1 MADEIA
7 PTAFD
12 SDSLESGLSQR
23 NSVTAPL
30 ASPGTSTPTDVRS
43 TIKRRASRHAI
54 LATADL
60 VGPSADA
67 AQRLPRVVSY
77 TDGHPDGHPL
87 EGAKTMEAGRPS
99 RLFSKHSIREAM
111 TSTYDSWR
119 KHDISLALLMLLG
132 AAGGIALATLT
143 HVSSGAIVPSEGWF
157 NGLHIAIG
165 LIAGILGHWGE
176 RVAVSAART
185 YFASALLGDDGVA
198 LKHVVEAVKGST
210 IPALKGLFGD
220 RARLRREKDHA
231 VMGRRPNSLQFTASI
246 GTVIGVLMPVIH
258 VVLILGSEFSATTS
272 DVTGFKCDV
281 PVYGLSKNTDFS
293 SQWITGA
300 DYYLAE
306 MTTDSMASDIGTENF
321 LAACHDVDGHPELP
335 TFQTHEI
342 VQALR
347 FKVECENEPTFVGP
361 AAYTGANAVM
371 IGRTDFSLH
380 MLTSTCTSAFCQI
393 NTVMYGYGTNG
404 TMQKCVVST
413 QAVTTTGYA
422 NFERVGLAGRICY
435 NFDADPNVQVMLP
448 DADYTTLWRES
459 VKTLNET
466 TGRWPRGSWMGG
478 LAFELPMDPPFDG
491 YLPADYAEHIH
502 TRLFGGMHRLLSAN
516 YDYSTQTE
524 CDGKGDTGAG
534 QISVPSYAHAI
545 GIAFG
550 VVAIVLAVYTFSTE
564 RDIQLMVGVR
574 NFRRAISAL
583 ETPLRFAAL
592 LDRTQATGA
601 LVDMCDD
608 TPEMIEAAA
617 LKLLVAMGGD
627 VDVNGPTGH
636 ACIST
641 IENVDVFSPV
651 RMYKGR
657 PNAALP
663 AACTAK
669 ADSATRY
676 AGLRRRGFHL
686 ASKWKPVLNQRKSRK
701 NRRRAPPSEQIDDH
715 CRN

>member
-1 MADEIA
+1 MADGFA
-7 PTAFD
+7 PTHFQN
-12 SDSLESGLSQR
+12 DSLESGLSQR

-30 ASPGTSTPTDVRS
+30 TLPRTSTPTDGRPSKV
-43 TIKRRASRHAI
+43 KRRASRHAI

-67 AQRLPRVVSY
+67 AARLPRVVSY
-77 TDGHPDGHPL
+77 SDGHPHPL

-99 RLFSKHSIREAM
+99 RLFSKNSFKETI

-119 KHDISLALLMLLG
+119 KHDISLALLMSLG
-132 AAGGIALATLT
+132 AVGGTALATLT

-176 RVAVSAART
+176 RVAVAAART

-198 LKHVVEAVKGST
+198 LKHVVEVVNGGT
-210 IPALKGLFGD
+210 ISALKGLFGD

-231 VMGRRPNSLQFTASI
+231 VMGRRPSSLQFTASI
-246 GTVIGVLMPVIH
+246 ATVIGMLMPIIH
-258 VVLILGSEFSATTS
+258 VVLILGSEFSSTIS
-272 DVTGFKCDV
+272 DVKGFKCDV
-281 PVYGLSKNTDFS
+281 PDYGLSKNTDFS
-293 SQWITGA
+293 TSQWITGA

-335 TFQTHEI
+335 DFKAHEI

-347 FKVECENEPTFVGP
+347 FKVECEEPIFVGP

-371 IGRTDFSLH
+371 IGRTDFSLK
-380 MLTSTCTSAFCQI
+380 MLTSTCTSAFCQLH
-393 NTVMYGYGTNG
+393 TVIYGYGTNG

-422 NFERVGLAGRICY
+422 NFERVGLEGRICY
-435 NFDADPNVQVMLP
+435 NFDADPDVQAMLP
-448 DADYTTLWRES
+448 DAEYTSLWRES
-459 VKTLNET
+459 VQTLIEA

-516 YDYSTQTE
+516 YDSSTQVE
-524 CDGKGDTGAG
+524 CDGKGKTGAG

-601 LVDMCDD
+601 LGEMCDD

-657 PNAALP
+657 PDAAPP
-663 AACTAK
+663 AATTAK
-669 ADSATRY
+669 AESTTRY

-686 ASKWKPVLNQRKSRK
+686 ASKWKPVLDQRKSRK
-701 NRRRAPPSEQIDDH
+701 NRRRGLASEQIDDH
-715 CRN
+715 CSN